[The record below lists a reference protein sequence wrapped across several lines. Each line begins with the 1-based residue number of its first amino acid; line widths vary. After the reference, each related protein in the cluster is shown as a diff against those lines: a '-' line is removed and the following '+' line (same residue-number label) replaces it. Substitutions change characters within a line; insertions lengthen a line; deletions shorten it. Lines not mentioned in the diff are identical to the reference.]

1 MRTKYVGT
9 VVKYRCPPKKAK
21 NPSIIILLLQF
32 QYTRSV
38 LKIYFWLK
46 FRWTEKLSQNLFPK
60 LSIFDRKLDLDEN
73 SDTDQI
79 LTILDFRDKKIV
91 FFAKHFD
98 RSFANNFDRTFYQ
111 KGWQKCFAKHFYRT
125 LFTKIF
131 TELFVKIFYRT
142 FCPNFCDRKIV
153 TEHAFLKQIGNS
165 FFCENKARFGRYQIN
180 RIWPTYYFPHLSG
193 SVKNCNLWNIST
205 NFILATKITNRLTM
219 SLFTCQ
225 CPTEL
230 CIFQFCNRI
239 YGVNFYVAFVVR
251 VDGNFTIFLRK
262 FSEFC

>member
-1 MRTKYVGT
+1 MRTKYVDT

-79 LTILDFRDKKIV
+79 LTILDFRDKKVV
-91 FFAKHFD
+91 FLPNILTEV
-98 RSFANNFDRTFYQ
+98 FANNFDRSFCQ
-111 KGWQKCFAKHFYRT
+111 KCWQKCFAKHFDRT

-131 TELFVKIFYRT
+131 IT
-142 FCPNFCDRKIV
+142 FCQNFLQNFLSKFLWQKNCDRTCVFKADRQFV
-153 TEHAFLKQIGNS
+153 FLWKQSSVWQISNQS
-165 FFCENKARFGRYQIN
+165 NLANVLFSPPFWKCEK
-180 RIWPTYYFPHLSG
+180 L
-193 SVKNCNLWNIST
+193 
-205 NFILATKITNRLTM
+205 
-219 SLFTCQ
+219 
-225 CPTEL
+225 
-230 CIFQFCNRI
+230 
-239 YGVNFYVAFVVR
+239 
-251 VDGNFTIFLRK
+251 
-262 FSEFC
+262 